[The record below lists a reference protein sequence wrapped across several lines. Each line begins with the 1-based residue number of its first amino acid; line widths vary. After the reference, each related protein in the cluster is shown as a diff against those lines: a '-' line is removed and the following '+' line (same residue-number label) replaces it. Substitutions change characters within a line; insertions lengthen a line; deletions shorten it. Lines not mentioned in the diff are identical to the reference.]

1 MTDKKNFQFSM
12 LFLMVLFMMASI
24 YGCKNVASDEEFKK
38 EDLRTEYQWVL
49 LTSGI
54 GYFGKIE
61 KISPQLIEMTDT
73 FFVISQQNPETKQ
86 VENRLVKK
94 SNEPHKPDR
103 MYINMRQVVMIEP
116 VAPDSK
122 IAQAIKTVKSQTGN
136 AN

>member
-1 MTDKKNFQFSM
+1 MASLKKYS
-12 LFLMVLFMMASI
+12 LFPVQLLMVLFLMASL
-24 YGCKNVASDEEFKK
+24 YGCKSGAGDDFKK

-49 LTSGI
+49 LMSGV

-61 KISPQLIEMTDT
+61 KMGPNIIEMTDT

-103 MYINMRQVVMIEP
+103 MYINMRQVIMIEP

-122 IAQAIKTVKSQTGN
+122 IAQAIKTVKSQAGGTN
-136 AN
+136 